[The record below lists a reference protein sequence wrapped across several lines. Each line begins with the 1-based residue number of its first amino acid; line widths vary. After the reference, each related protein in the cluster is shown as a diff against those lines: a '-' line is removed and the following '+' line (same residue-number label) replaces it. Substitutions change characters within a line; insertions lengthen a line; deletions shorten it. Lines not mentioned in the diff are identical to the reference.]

1 MVHQDL
7 ELAAAVRA
15 AVEGALRRGRC
26 GTDADS
32 RAAPRRDPRT
42 GYCSCTPRSHN
53 SCNKVDASD
62 VRASR
67 NLVADSARERRTF
80 SLRDLCPVHS
90 PRCGECTAPYLLS
103 ENVKRSR
110 DQPATSLGDVRRRV
124 LETPRASQEL
134 VSSRLGASSACH
146 SSQTCRRRIPCRWQ
160 PPCRPPCRAVQRHRV
175 RRARLPKVMARA
187 AAAVGVVRVSG
198 FDVTRARWCPY
209 IVPSSH
215 GQRAALRERAR
226 SAYSESVESMANW
239 ACN

>member
-1 MVHQDL
+1 M
-7 ELAAAVRA
+7 
-15 AVEGALRRGRC
+15 
-26 GTDADS
+26 GTI
-32 RAAPRRDPRT
+32 
-42 GYCSCTPRSHN
+42 
-53 SCNKVDASD
+53 
-62 VRASR
+62 
-67 NLVADSARERRTF
+67 ARVRRTF
-80 SLRDLCPVHS
+80 SLRDVCLWHS
-90 PRCGECTAPYLLS
+90 PPCGECHSPNLLS

-110 DQPATSLGDVRRRV
+110 DQVHTSLGDVRRRV

-198 FDVTRARWCPY
+198 FDATRDRWCPF

-215 GQRAALRERAR
+215 GPRTVLRERAR
-226 SAYSESVESMANW
+226 SAYSESVESMQTW